1 MLLPLDSLAV
11 FESQGVFT
19 RGLGAGPSSMEED
32 YEEGRSQNKP
42 HFEGFLQSAPGGSEN
57 QN

>member
-1 MLLPLDSLAV
+1 MPLDSLAV

-32 YEEGRSQNKP
+32 YEEGRSQNKYKP

>member
-1 MLLPLDSLAV
+1 MPLDSLAV